1 MGVLSR
7 FFGSLSEKRRP
18 KQQQSATVANVVPAE
33 TTAASSPPADSPELP
48 KPESA
53 PASAPTNITTTETP
67 KPAAKM
73 SSEAPNRP
81 YTLTKSATLPPDS
94 EAFREQLEKSKQ
106 SEGSKTTTPDHLKI
120 GTQLV
125 DFTIN
130 TAFKGLTTK
139 EVKDFRPFADWV
151 TAMDKEMR
159 TSPARDHITI
169 KGVEVT
175 DADRFGGGKLGFV
188 KFRAD
193 VQWTDQEDQKQ
204 TGAIPGIVFARGGSV
219 AILVILTPTD
229 EGDSTIL
236 PTDQKPSTTPEEKL
250 DRVILTLQPRIP
262 IGALAF
268 PELPAGMLDGERHQF
283 AGAAARELEEEC
295 GITIKTSELID
306 LTDLALGEND
316 SEFDV
321 SHGKGVG
328 GKGGV
333 MYPSP
338 GGSDEWI
345 KLFLCRKKMRVGE
358 IEELEGK
365 QGGLRD
371 HGERITCKIIKLR
384 DLWKSTRDFK
394 ALGAVALYDNLV
406 REGKL

>member
-1 MGVLSR
+1 MSTDIPT
-7 FFGSLSEKRRP
+7 RP
-18 KQQQSATVANVVPAE
+18 K
-33 TTAASSPPADSPELP
+33 
-48 KPESA
+48 
-53 PASAPTNITTTETP
+53 
-67 KPAAKM
+67 
-73 SSEAPNRP
+73 
-81 YTLTKSATLPPDS
+81 TLTKSATLPPDS
-94 EAFREQLEKSKQ
+94 EAFREQQERNKQ
-106 SEGSKTTTPDHLKI
+106 SEGSKTTIPDHLKI
-120 GTQLV
+120 GSQLV

-139 EVKDFRPFADWV
+139 EVKEFRPFADWV

-159 TSPARDHITI
+159 TSPARDHVTV
-169 KGVEVT
+169 KAVEVT

-204 TGAIPGIVFARGGSV
+204 TGLIPGIVFARGGSV
-219 AILVILTPTD
+219 AILVILTPT
-229 EGDSTIL
+229 EVDSSSSSSSDAPKP
-236 PTDQKPSTTPEEKL
+236 PTEQTPQTTPEDHL
-250 DRVILTLQPRIP
+250 DRVVLTLQPRIP

-306 LTDLALGEND
+306 LTALALGED
-316 SEFDV
+316 DKEFDV

-328 GKGGV
+328 GAGGV

-345 KLFLCRKKMRVGE
+345 KLFLCRKKMAVKD
-358 IEELEGK
+358 IQALEGK